1 MPTRHHIHDTAAAFF
16 RSIQK
21 YRAGIGAIEV
31 GERIGEVF
39 WHWHT
44 GQVVIAIEVQRPVVN
59 TAGRVRTESNVSIST
74 LASGIL
80 RDLVLWHR
88 DIVRFGSGVS
98 DEADWM

>member
-1 MPTRHHIHDTAAAFF
+1 MPTRHHVHDTAAAFF
-16 RSIQK
+16 KSIQE
-21 YRAGIGAIEV
+21 YRAGIGAVVVDRIDEV
-31 GERIGEVF
+31 LRNR
-39 WHWHT
+39 HT

-74 LASGIL
+74 LVSGIL

-88 DIVRFGSGVS
+88 GYVRFGSGAS

>member
-1 MPTRHHIHDTAAAFF
+1 MRDEAGGARREQDSTEER
-16 RSIQK
+16 QK

-31 GERIGEVF
+31 GDRIDEVL

-44 GQVVIAIEVQRPVVN
+44 GQVVIAIEGQPPVVN

-88 DIVRFGSGVS
+88 GYCEVRQ
-98 DEADWM
+98 WCQ